1 MISRGLGVNNNNL
14 KLFTGAQ
21 NEKDKRH
28 FYIYCIICD
37 IVYYFLADNECF
49 NENLTHIYVKGR

>member
-14 KLFTGAQ
+14 KLFTGVQ

-37 IVYYFLADNECF
+37 TVYCFWVNNECF
-49 NENLTHIYVKGR
+49 GKNFAHNYVKGR